1 MCSENSS
8 IEKIRTIPINLIQ
21 LNYFDDVINAF
32 NLIDLK
38 IRRMNCDYCFKMKK
52 NNFGMF
58 SILVLRKS
66 ITDNMNYMKLK

>member
-1 MCSENSS
+1 MRENSS

-21 LNYFDDVINAF
+21 LHYFDDVINAF

-52 NNFGMF
+52 KTT
-58 SILVLRKS
+58 LVCLVF
-66 ITDNMNYMKLK
+66 LF

>member
-1 MCSENSS
+1 MRENSS
-8 IEKIRTIPINLIQ
+8 IEKIRTNPINLIQ
-21 LNYFDDVINAF
+21 LHYFDDVINAF

-52 NNFGMF
+52 KNNFGMF